1 MSVGALEIRRG
12 RLWLRKGGGW
22 GVEGN
27 RRGWGAFEVGRSG
40 EGGMLVGDGAKK
52 ICCRHP
58 LPRDGQS
65 GAA

>member
-1 MSVGALEIRRG
+1 MAE
-12 RLWLRKGGGW
+12 KGGWMGGRRQLEGVGGPLRW
-22 GVEGN
+22 GG
-27 RRGWGAFEVGRSG
+27 VGRG
-40 EGGMLVGDGAKK
+40 GGGMLVGDGAKK